1 MKLYMHPFSTTC
13 RAVRLMCAEHGVAI
27 EEELVDL
34 MTGAQHQ
41 EPFAS
46 LNPSRQVPFLT
57 DGDWGISESSA
68 IMKYIAEVNNLP
80 CYPKDLKKRAKVN
93 EAMDWL
99 NTGLYRDFGYNLI
112 YPQLFP
118 HHKRPSDEAQAA
130 TLAWGQTGAKR
141 WLQVLNDYWIGPQNK
156 FMTGN
161 EVTIADY
168 FGAAIITVGD
178 MIGCDF
184 SAYPNVERWLSNM
197 RALPHWK
204 DVNAMMEGAAAGNK
218 GKEFVTLA

>member
-13 RAVRLMCAEHGVAI
+13 RAVRLMCAENGVTVD
-27 EEELVDL
+27 EELVDL

-68 IMKYIAEVNNLP
+68 IMKYIADVNNLA

-99 NTGLYRDFGYNLI
+99 NTGLYRDYGYNLI

-118 HHKRPSDEAQAA
+118 HHKRPSDEAQSA
-130 TLAWGQTGAKR
+130 TLSWGQKGANR
-141 WLQVLNDYWIGPQNK
+141 WLQVLNDYWIGPNNK

-184 SAYPNVERWLSNM
+184 AAYPNVERWLSNM
-197 RALPHWK
+197 RALPHWAE
-204 DVNAMMEGAAAGNK
+204 VNAMMEGAAAGNK